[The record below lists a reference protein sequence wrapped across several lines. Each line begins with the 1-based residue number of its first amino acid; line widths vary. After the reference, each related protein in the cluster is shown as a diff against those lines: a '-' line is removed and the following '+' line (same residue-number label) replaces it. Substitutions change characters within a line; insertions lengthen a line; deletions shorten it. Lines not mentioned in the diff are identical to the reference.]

1 MAIATGVAKQLVYK
15 KETSWGTAAGASG
28 AQILRRVTSDLSLN
42 KDTYQSDEIRT
53 DYQISDFRH
62 GVRRVEG
69 TISGELSPGTYKEFF
84 AAALRKDF
92 AAGATTGAVAVIAVT
107 GTGTKYERSTGS
119 FITNGFKIGDV
130 VAATGFTT
138 ANNNSHN
145 AIITALTAT
154 EMTVYPLDGVVLT
167 DEAEGDTVTLAV
179 VGKKSFTPTTGHTD
193 DSFSIEHWYSDI
205 TESEL
210 YTGCKVNQ
218 VDVNLPPT
226 GMATAAFGMMGKDVI
241 TDDGSQYFTSPTA
254 ATTAGVLAAVNGVA
268 FAIGTRQTVLTG
280 LTITIAGNMTSDPVV
295 GSNTVP
301 DIFEGRVVVSGE
313 MSVFFENGAFRDAF
327 LDEDEVALMFVFT
340 TGSSK
345 NADFVSFVMP
355 RVKFGGSSK
364 DDGEKGLVQTVPYQA
379 LFNGAGG
386 SGTTSE
392 QTTLVIQ
399 DSLA

>member
-28 AQILRRVTSDLSLN
+28 AQILRYKTSDLSLN

-92 AAGATTGAVAVIAVT
+92 ASGATTGAVAVIAVT
-107 GTGTKYERSTGS
+107 TTGTKYVRSTGS

-130 VAATGFTT
+130 VAAAGFTE
-138 ANNNSHN
+138 ANNNSHYG
-145 AIITALTAT
+145 IITALSAT
-154 EMTVYPLDGVVLT
+154 DMTVYTLDGVALT

-179 VGKKSFTPTTGHTD
+179 VGKKSYTPTTGHTD

-205 TESEL
+205 AESEL

-226 GMATAAFGMMGKDVI
+226 GMATVDFGVMGKDV
-241 TDDGSQYFTSPTA
+241 TTNASSQYFSSPTA

-280 LTITIAGNMTSDPVV
+280 LTITVAGNMTSDPVV

-313 MSVFFENGAFRDAF
+313 MSVFFEDGTFRDAF
-327 LDEDEVALMFVFT
+327 LNEDEVALMFVFT
-340 TGSSK
+340 TGNSK

-355 RVKFGGSSK
+355 RVKFGGSAKSG
-364 DDGEKGLVQTVPYQA
+364 GEQGQSQTVPYQA
-379 LFNGAGG
+379 LFNGSGG